1 MSKGSK
7 RRPMSISEQ
16 VFKDNWEVI
25 FGTKKGVLP
34 QKSECPVKNCH
45 DGMILH
51 LDGDG
56 GVLSEEECE
65 ICKRAISNNG

>member
-25 FGTKKGVLP
+25 FGTKK
-34 QKSECPVKNCH
+34 CPVKNCH

-51 LDGDG
+51 FDGDG

-65 ICKRAISNNG
+65 VCKRAISNNG